1 MPNDHEIID
10 DRINVRVGEELKKRL
25 DALVAADPG
34 DPGMAVIVR
43 RLLVY
48 GLLHEELE
56 KRLKQAVAHIRKNRK
71 GDRFTDDAVSD
82 WLGETETLLEKSG
95 GKKEVA

>member
-1 MPNDHEIID
+1 MPNEID
-10 DRINVRVGEELKKRL
+10 DRINVRVGEELKLRL

-48 GLLHEELE
+48 GLEHQE
-56 KRLKQAVAHIRKNRK
+56 RCQNQKQ
-71 GDRFTDDAVSD
+71 
-82 WLGETETLLEKSG
+82 
-95 GKKEVA
+95 KKEVA